1 MNHPVTSD
9 KGDPKY
15 KGLHGGRLPGGDT
28 CGLGQAVTAMGCGSV
43 QRDRALQGEG
53 APRPLQESASCVQC
67 PGKRPRILSH
77 EGELP
82 SGPEPE
88 VPQLQWPS
96 GSAVC
101 CHPLVPSHP
110 GAPPHSLSPAGA
122 QEIPGSISILPRGC
136 WSKPPPLTSFVQ
148 ASYCEHR
155 DKHCAHCGD
164 KTDKADRVLASW
176 SLRSSGKMKHRSQ
189 KHANSHR
196 DSAAVCT

>member
-1 MNHPVTSD
+1 
-9 KGDPKY
+9 
-15 KGLHGGRLPGGDT
+15 
-28 CGLGQAVTAMGCGSV
+28 MGACRGTEHSRV
-43 QRDRALQGEG
+43 RGHQGPCRNQQVVCSALARDQ
-53 APRPLQESASCVQC
+53 
-67 PGKRPRILSH
+67 RILSH
-77 EGELP
+77 EGDLP
-82 SGPEPE
+82 RGPEPE

-122 QEIPGSISILPRGC
+122 QEIPGSIGILPRGC
-136 WSKPPPLTSFVQ
+136 WSKPLPLTSFVQ
-148 ASYCEHR
+148 ASCCEHR

-189 KHANSHR
+189 KHANSHH